1 MTNHS
6 RFPGASRRQRKRAE
20 VLTVYSGD
28 EEVNLAGEA
37 AHRLSQRRG
46 GGLRLPQQDV
56 GLVRQLAA
64 LFDEAASGFSRG
76 GRSLTYLGR
85 QPRAGVEVRAGA
97 LGEIRAALRAEVR
110 LVAEKV

>member
-6 RFPGASRRQRKRAE
+6 RFPGASRRQRVPAE
-20 VLTVYSGD
+20 VLPCIPGTRR
-28 EEVNLAGEA
+28 VNLAGEA
-37 AHRLSQRRG
+37 THRLSQRSG
-46 GGLRLPQQDV
+46 GGLRLPYQHV
-56 GLVRQLAA
+56 GLVGQLAA
-64 LFDEAASGFSRG
+64 LFDEAARGFSCG